1 MSLVATGAGHE
12 CEDWRYILCETP
24 RRLSAAN
31 RYRCEGCGQVVN
43 TVAGPVPR
51 AAQEEPDIPVLPH
64 VQLPMRV
71 LSLRTIVVVAAL
83 SVITLVVLLGTWVW
97 VGVTND
103 QYSQLDRRLDSVS
116 SLGDINSLLNN
127 VEHASPDQP
136 MPDGNLV
143 RTARIGDVTVSV
155 PSNIVLP
162 KLPNGYANTTIN
174 GVQYRVRTFPAGPA
188 SIALAAPLAEAQHRI
203 NELHLRVLL
212 ICASVI
218 GGTVV
223 VGWVIS
229 LIMVNPFLLLAQQ
242 ARAINAQS
250 SPDEVQVRGVR
261 EAVEI
266 AEAVEGMLARIGKE
280 QQRTKAALDSARD
293 FAAVASHELRTPLT
307 AMRTN
312 LEVLSTLDLPRE
324 QRQEVIG
331 DVIRTQSRIE
341 ATLTALERLAQG
353 ELTTVDDF
361 VPFDITELLDRA
373 AHDALRIYPEVEV
386 SLVPSPTVLMVGL
399 PTGLRLVIDNAIA
412 NAVKHGNAGKI
423 QLTVSSS
430 SEGVEIAIDDD
441 GTGVPESERATVF
454 ERFARG
460 STASRSG
467 SGLGLAL
474 VAQQAELH
482 GGTAALQT
490 SPLGGTRL
498 LLNLAGDGRGP
509 A

>member
-1 MSLVATGAGHE
+1 MVEPEAG
-12 CEDWRYILCETP
+12 L
-24 RRLSAAN
+24 RRWA
-31 RYRCEGCGQVVN
+31 R
-43 TVAGPVPR
+43 
-51 AAQEEPDIPVLPH
+51 
-64 VQLPMRV
+64 LPMRV
-71 LSLRTIVVVAAL
+71 LSLRTIVIVAQLA
-83 SVITLVVLLGTWVW
+83 VIATFVFLGAWVW
-97 VGVTND
+97 IGVTNNE
-103 QYSQLDRRLDSVS
+103 YSQLDRRLDSVS
-116 SLGDINSLLNN
+116 SLGDINTLLDS
-127 VEHASPDQP
+127 AQQADPDRP
-136 MPDGNLV
+136 TPDGNLV
-143 RTARIGDVTVSV
+143 RTARIGSVTVSV
-155 PSNIVLP
+155 PGNIVVPQLA
-162 KLPNGYANTTIN
+162 NGYANTTIN
-174 GVQYRVRTFPAGPA
+174 GVQYRVRTFSAGPA

-203 NELHLRVLL
+203 NEQHLRVLL
-212 ICASVI
+212 ICGGGI
-218 GGTVV
+218 GGTFL

-266 AEAVEGMLARIGKE
+266 AEAVEGMLARIGNE
-280 QQRTKAALDSARD
+280 QQRTRAALESARD

-312 LEVLSTLDLPRE
+312 LEVLSTLQLAPE

-373 AHDALRIYPEVEV
+373 AHDALRGYPGVEV
-386 SLVPSPTVLMVGL
+386 SLAPSPTVLMVGL

-412 NAVKHGNAGKI
+412 NAVKHGGATEI
-423 QLTVSSS
+423 QLNVSSS
-430 SEGVEIAIDDD
+430 SAGVEIAIDDN
-441 GTGVPESERATVF
+441 GSGVPEEERAAVF
-454 ERFARG
+454 ERFSRG

-482 GGTAALQT
+482 GGTASLHA

-498 LLNLAGDGRGP
+498 LLRLAGDGRGP

>member
-1 MSLVATGAGHE
+1 
-12 CEDWRYILCETP
+12 
-24 RRLSAAN
+24 
-31 RYRCEGCGQVVN
+31 
-43 TVAGPVPR
+43 
-51 AAQEEPDIPVLPH
+51 
-64 VQLPMRV
+64 MRV
-71 LSLRTIVVVAAL
+71 LSLRTIVIVAAL
-83 SVITLVVLLGTWVW
+83 SVIALVLALGAWVW
-97 VGVTND
+97 IGVTND
-103 QYSQLDRRLDSVS
+103 QYSQLDRRLDSVT
-116 SLGDINSLLNN
+116 SLGDINSLLNTADFAN
-127 VEHASPDQP
+127 ADRP

-143 RTARIGDVTVSV
+143 RTARIGDVAVSV
-155 PSNIVLP
+155 PRNIVLP
-162 KLPNGYANTTIN
+162 KLPNGYANTTID
-174 GVQYRVRTFPAGPA
+174 GVQYRVRTFTAGPA

-250 SPDEVQVRGVR
+250 SPDELQVRGVR

-266 AEAVEGMLARIGKE
+266 AEAVEGMLARIGNE
-280 QQRTKAALDSARD
+280 QQRTRAALESARD

-312 LEVLSTLDLPRE
+312 LEVLTTLELGPE
-324 QRQEVIG
+324 QRHEVIG

-361 VPFDITELLDRA
+361 VPFDVTELLDRA
-373 AHDALRIYPEVEV
+373 AHDALRVYPEVRV

-412 NAVKHGNAGKI
+412 NAVKHGSATEI
-423 QLTVSSS
+423 QLCVASSS
-430 SEGVEIAIDDD
+430 DGVEIAIDDN
-441 GTGVPESERATVF
+441 GTGIPEAERAAVF
-454 ERFARG
+454 ARFSRG

-482 GGTAALQT
+482 GGTASLHT

-498 LLNLAGDGRGP
+498 LLRLAGDGRGP
-509 A
+509 VA

>member
-1 MSLVATGAGHE
+1 MSEQSAVGAG
-12 CEDWRYILCETP
+12 
-24 RRLSAAN
+24 
-31 RYRCEGCGQVVN
+31 Q
-43 TVAGPVPR
+43 
-51 AAQEEPDIPVLPH
+51 PDIRVLGMR
-64 VQLPMRV
+64 LPTRV
-71 LSLRTIVVVAAL
+71 LSLRTIVIVSQL
-83 SVITLVVLLGTWVW
+83 SVIALVLALGAWVW
-97 VGVTND
+97 IGVTND
-103 QYSQLDRRLDSVS
+103 QYSQLDRRLDSVT
-116 SLGDINSLLNN
+116 SLGDINSLLNTAQLAN
-127 VEHASPDQP
+127 PDRP
-136 MPDGNLV
+136 TPDGDLV
-143 RTARIGDVTVSV
+143 RTARIGGVTVSV
-155 PSNIVLP
+155 PSNVVVP
-162 KLPNGYANTTIN
+162 KLANGYANTTLN
-174 GVQYRVRTFPAGPA
+174 GVQYRVRTFSAGPA
-188 SIALAAPLAEAQHRI
+188 SIALAAPFAVAQHRI

-212 ICASVI
+212 ICAGVI
-218 GGTVV
+218 GGTVL

-266 AEAVEGMLARIGKE
+266 AEAVEGMLARIGNE
-280 QQRTKAALDSARD
+280 QQRTKAALESARD

-312 LEVLSTLDLPRE
+312 LEVLSTLELAAD
-324 QRQEVIG
+324 QRHEVIG
-331 DVIRTQSRIE
+331 DIIRTQSRIE

-373 AHDALRIYPEVEV
+373 AHDALRIYPEVQV
-386 SLVPSPTVLMVGL
+386 SLVPSPTVLMIGL

-412 NAVKHGNAGKI
+412 NAVKHGGASEIRLNV
-423 QLTVSSS
+423 TSSA
-430 SEGVEIAIDDD
+430 EGVEIAIDDN
-441 GTGVPESERATVF
+441 GTGIPEEERAAVF
-454 ERFARG
+454 ERFSRG
-460 STASRSG
+460 STASRLG

-482 GGTAALQT
+482 GGAASLHA

-498 LLNLAGDGRGP
+498 LVKLTGDGRGP

>member
-1 MSLVATGAGHE
+1 MATDMPLFH
-12 CEDWRYILCETP
+12 
-24 RRLSAAN
+24 
-31 RYRCEGCGQVVN
+31 
-43 TVAGPVPR
+43 
-51 AAQEEPDIPVLPH
+51 H
-64 VQLPMRV
+64 VQLPMKV
-71 LSLRTIVVVAAL
+71 LSLRTIVIVAAL
-83 SVITLVVLLGTWVW
+83 SVITLVVLLGAWVW
-97 VGVTND
+97 IGVTND

-116 SLGDINSLLNN
+116 SLGDINTLINTGQL
-127 VEHASPDQP
+127 ATPDRP
-136 MPDGNLV
+136 TPDGNLV
-143 RTARIGDVTVSV
+143 RTARIGGVTVSV
-155 PSNIVLP
+155 PGNIALP
-162 KLPNGYANTTIN
+162 QLPNGYANTTIN
-174 GVQYRVRTFPAGPA
+174 GVQYRVRTFSAGPA

-212 ICASVI
+212 ICGSVI
-218 GGTVV
+218 GGTIL

-266 AEAVEGMLARIGKE
+266 AEAVEGMLARIGNE
-280 QQRTKAALDSARD
+280 QQRTRAALESARD

-312 LEVLSTLDLPRE
+312 LEVLSTLEIPLE

-373 AHDALRIYPEVEV
+373 AHDALRIYPDVQV

-412 NAVKHGNAGKI
+412 NAVKHGSANEI
-423 QLTVSSS
+423 RLNVSSS
-430 SEGVEIAIDDD
+430 AEGVEIAIDDN
-441 GTGVPESERATVF
+441 GSGVPETERTAVF
-454 ERFARG
+454 ERFSRG

-482 GGTAALQT
+482 GGKASLHS

-498 LLNLAGDGRGP
+498 VLRLAGDGRGP

>member
-1 MSLVATGAGHE
+1 MATDMPLFH
-12 CEDWRYILCETP
+12 
-24 RRLSAAN
+24 
-31 RYRCEGCGQVVN
+31 
-43 TVAGPVPR
+43 
-51 AAQEEPDIPVLPH
+51 H
-64 VQLPMRV
+64 VQLPMKV
-71 LSLRTIVVVAAL
+71 LSLRTIVIVAAL
-83 SVITLVVLLGTWVW
+83 SVITLVVLLGAWVW
-97 VGVTND
+97 IGVTND

-116 SLGDINSLLNN
+116 SLGDINTLINTGQL
-127 VEHASPDQP
+127 ATPDRP
-136 MPDGNLV
+136 TPDGNVV
-143 RTARIGDVTVSV
+143 RTARIGGVTVSV
-155 PSNIVLP
+155 PGNISLP
-162 KLPNGYANTTIN
+162 QLPNGYANTTIN
-174 GVQYRVRTFPAGPA
+174 GVQYRVRTFSAGPA

-212 ICASVI
+212 ICGSVI
-218 GGTVV
+218 GGTIL

-266 AEAVEGMLARIGKE
+266 AEAVEGMLARIGNE
-280 QQRTKAALDSARD
+280 QQRTRAALESARD

-312 LEVLSTLDLPRE
+312 LEVLSTLEIPLE

-361 VPFDITELLDRA
+361 APFDITELLDRA
-373 AHDALRIYPEVEV
+373 AHDALRIYPDVQV

-412 NAVKHGNAGKI
+412 NAVKHGSANEI
-423 QLTVSSS
+423 RLNVSSS
-430 SEGVEIAIDDD
+430 GEGVEIAIDDN
-441 GTGVPESERATVF
+441 GSGVPEAERTAVF
-454 ERFARG
+454 ERFSRG

-482 GGTAALQT
+482 GGKASLHS

-498 LLNLAGDGRGP
+498 LLRLAGDGRGP